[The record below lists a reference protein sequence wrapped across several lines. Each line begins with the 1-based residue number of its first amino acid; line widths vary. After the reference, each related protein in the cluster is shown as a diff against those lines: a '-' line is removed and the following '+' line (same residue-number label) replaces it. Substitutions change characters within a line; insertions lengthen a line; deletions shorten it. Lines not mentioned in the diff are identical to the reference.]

1 MLRPRTFLATL
12 MLGAGLLALTP
23 AARANALYDYGDK
36 NAARIA
42 ALLNPATSRQ
52 SVFHMVQIG
61 DSHTAGDYFTD
72 YLRTELQQRLGDGGI
87 GWAMPMY
94 ASGQRLARVGY
105 ENEGWEPL
113 NSRNAGEADYPFGG
127 MIARGTGVGGQLTL
141 KTKADDSP
149 QQNVTVLVSQ
159 AAGDPPLR
167 IIDADSELQDVKAR
181 RADGSWSQATFTAR
195 LPFIVTTEGSPNTR
209 IGGWWMTSGRPG
221 AIVSA
226 VGINGSE
233 LSQWDRWRSGWMDDL
248 AVGKPD
254 LIALAYG
261 TNEAFRGTL
270 DPLDFRRTLET
281 AIDQLRAKFP
291 HSAILII
298 GAPESLSSLRG
309 GACGQRAPS
318 LNVVQQEQRAVAKEK
333 HTLYWDWQQAMG
345 GGCSMRKWVNQKLA
359 RKDGVHF
366 SQEGYERAAGDLLG
380 GLLHLRAAGG
390 HQAGF

>member
-1 MLRPRTFLATL
+1 MLSTFRPRILLAAL
-12 MLGAGLLALTP
+12 VLGAGLLAP
-23 AARANALYDYGDK
+23 AARAHALYDYGDR

-42 ALLNPATSRQ
+42 ALLTTSAGRQ
-52 SVFHMVQIG
+52 DGFHMVQIG

-105 ENEGWEPL
+105 EEEGWEL
-113 NSRNAGEADYPFGG
+113 LTSRNGGEADYPFGG
-127 MIARGTGVGGQLTL
+127 MIARGTGVGGQLTI
-141 KTKADDSP
+141 KTKSDDSP
-149 QQNVTVLVSQ
+149 RQRIVMVISQ
-159 AAGDPPLR
+159 AAGDPPLH
-167 IIDADSELQDVKAR
+167 IIDADSEVQDVKAK
-181 RADGSWSQATFTAR
+181 RADGSWSDAAFTAR

-209 IGGWWMTSGRPG
+209 IGGWWMTAERPG

-233 LSQWDRWRSGWMDDL
+233 LAQWDRWRAGWMDDL
-248 AVGKPD
+248 ALGKPD

-261 TNEAFRGTL
+261 TNEAFQGNL
-270 DPLDFRRTLET
+270 DPQDFQRTLET
-281 AIDQLRAKFP
+281 AVDRLRAKFP
-291 HSAILII
+291 RSAILII
-298 GAPESLSSLRG
+298 GAPESLSSFKG

-318 LNVVQQEQRAVAKEK
+318 LNLVQQAQRAVAREK

-366 SQEGYERAAGDLLG
+366 SQEGYERAAGDLLA
-380 GLLHLRAAGG
+380 GLLHLRGAA
-390 HQAGF
+390 AR